1 MDSNNNWLQDEN
13 SIEINSVSEYIK
25 NINEILSK
33 EENGTLFFRGQ
44 EDEKSPIK
52 PSIFRDDLLSREH
65 SLLSEPLIKTPYDF
79 KSLEK
84 IEILAKYQHY
94 GLPTR
99 LLDITTNPLVALY
112 FACSKK
118 NPAETCGKIYFRR
131 DYPIKQNAKEIN
143 IILSLAEKEL
153 TKENTLE
160 NILSF
165 LQKECIISDDDKKK
179 FEEINS
185 DFPTIIQRSYT
196 ILPPNTNERMKMQS
210 GAFLLASC
218 FNFTE
223 SLRWKDSS
231 IRKGHADLRNLFDK
245 QSFYVTTENQEK
257 ILEDLNLYN
266 INESTL
272 FPELEHQL
280 NYIKMTNMKKC
291 VSVSTFEKY
300 KSKNKY
306 EIKGNDNSIVQEIRL
321 NSNDINAVLRK
332 QKIAETLHP
341 ELQSLI
347 LQQTKIIDWDK
358 KDSSKSKLIIDI
370 AKFLNKHGFDKD
382 NAKQRALR
390 ILDELLKLL

>member
-1 MDSNNNWLQDEN
+1 M
-13 SIEINSVSEYIK
+13 
-25 NINEILSK
+25 
-33 EENGTLFFRGQ
+33 
-44 EDEKSPIK
+44 
-52 PSIFRDDLLSREH
+52 
-65 SLLSEPLIKTPYDF
+65 
-79 KSLEK
+79 
-84 IEILAKYQHY
+84 
-94 GLPTR
+94 
-99 LLDITTNPLVALY
+99 
-112 FACSKK
+112 
-118 NPAETCGKIYFRR
+118 
-131 DYPIKQNAKEIN
+131 
-143 IILSLAEKEL
+143 
-153 TKENTLE
+153 
-160 NILSF
+160 
-165 LQKECIISDDDKKK
+165 
-179 FEEINS
+179 
-185 DFPTIIQRSYT
+185 
-196 ILPPNTNERMKMQS
+196 
-210 GAFLLASC
+210 ASC

-231 IRKGHADLRNLFDK
+231 ITKGHADLRNLFDK